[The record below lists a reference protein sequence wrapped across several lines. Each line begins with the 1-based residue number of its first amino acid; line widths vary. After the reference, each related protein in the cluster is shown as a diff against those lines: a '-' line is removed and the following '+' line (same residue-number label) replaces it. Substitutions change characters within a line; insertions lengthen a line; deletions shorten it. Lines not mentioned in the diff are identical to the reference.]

1 MSVVEKEMR
10 KNSYSETEK
19 TILNIAALTVGLILI
34 YVFNYER
41 IISVGKWCDVLVKG
55 ILDLFLIGC
64 TVYASRNNRRKRNM
78 LLVVTMILYALAD
91 SIAAYNV
98 VFSAPFYVAGHLV
111 LIFNLAQTGRIDRKQ
126 HMLVLCLMAAGVLL
140 LVIFQKPINA
150 VIESQFTVQKG
161 VKFLIILVWLFYMW
175 ILWSKLSFSLHNRF
189 YRASAFLFTA
199 SDVLAAFRIISVLPE
214 TPYFDVPCYFLAI
227 MFYTDSAFSCEE
239 KEVVTIIDVVDINR
253 RLRQSGIYYCLYGS
267 WALNLSV
274 RRYYAQSARY
284 ELAYDVTQ
292 LDAIRTLLTRRLGF
306 IIREDHFPV
315 EAKLYSERYG
325 SLTLH
330 GLWHDD
336 EGVVL
341 WLSSRSG
348 GIVMDSEYFRTVHVL
363 GHEIPCLFP
372 VDENDSVLS
381 FLIPEEQA
389 PDCP

>member
-78 LLVVTMILYALAD
+78 LLVATMILYALAD

-111 LIFNLAQTGRIDRKQ
+111 LIF
-126 HMLVLCLMAAGVLL
+126 
-140 LVIFQKPINA
+140 
-150 VIESQFTVQKG
+150 TVKKG

-227 MFYTDSAFSCEE
+227 MFYADSAFSCEE

-274 RRYYAQSARY
+274 RRYHAQSAQY
-284 ELAYDVTQ
+284 QLAYDVTQ

-306 IIREDHFPV
+306 SIREDHFPV

-381 FLIPEEQA
+381 SLIPEEQA